1 MTTITENT
9 TTTEN
14 TATGTVRTAQPADGL
29 PSTISYLTRVLKTP
43 TIGRCWEDLA
53 VQAREEN
60 WSHEEYLAT
69 VLQRQVAERE
79 SAGTTMRI
87 RTAHFPQV
95 KTLEEFNLDHLPSL
109 RRDVLAHLATGTF
122 IARAENVIL
131 LGPPGLGKTHL
142 AIGLGVKA
150 AHAGHSVLFDTA
162 NNWIIRLAAAHQA
175 GQLEA
180 ELKKIRRYKLIII
193 DEVGYIPF
201 DQDAANLFFQLIA
214 SRYEQASVL
223 VTSNLPFGRWGETFS
238 DDVVAA
244 AMIDRLVHHA
254 EVLTLTGDSYR
265 TRQRREL
272 LAKQNRA
279 QRD

>member
-1 MTTITENT
+1 VPTTTDPIITEP
-9 TTTEN
+9 
-14 TATGTVRTAQPADGL
+14 AIASPGSRTADGL
-29 PSTISYLTRVLKTP
+29 PSMISYLTRVLKTP
-43 TIGRCWEDLA
+43 TISRCWEDLA
-53 VQAREEN
+53 AQARDEN
-60 WSHEEYLAT
+60 WSHEEYLAA

-150 AHAGHSVLFDTA
+150 AHAGYSVLFDTA
-162 NNWIIRLAAAHQA
+162 NNWIIRLAGAHQA
-175 GQLEA
+175 GQLET

-193 DEVGYIPF
+193 DLCRHRDYAEDSDV
-201 DQDAANLFFQLIA
+201 
-214 SRYEQASVL
+214 RASV
-223 VTSNLPFGRWGETFS
+223 
-238 DDVVAA
+238 A
-244 AMIDRLVHHA
+244 
-254 EVLTLTGDSYR
+254 
-265 TRQRREL
+265 
-272 LAKQNRA
+272 
-279 QRD
+279 